1 VRLWS
6 TSSSRPQR
14 SFRAHQGRITSLAF
28 AQGDRLLASAGED
41 GQVKLWD
48 LRSGRG
54 PRVLRGHA
62 GPVRAVT
69 FSADGRRLL
78 SAGEDGVIRVWNT
91 AGTATAQAR
100 E

>member
-1 VRLWS
+1 
-6 TSSSRPQR
+6 
-14 SFRAHQGRITSLAF
+14 
-28 AQGDRLLASAGED
+28 
-41 GQVKLWD
+41 
-48 LRSGRG
+48 
-54 PRVLRGHA
+54 LRGHA